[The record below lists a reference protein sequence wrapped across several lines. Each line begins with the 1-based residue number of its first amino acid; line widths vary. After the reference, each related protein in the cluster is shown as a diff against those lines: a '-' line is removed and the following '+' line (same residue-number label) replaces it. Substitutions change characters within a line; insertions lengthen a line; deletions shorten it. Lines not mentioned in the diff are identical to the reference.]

1 MKSILL
7 NLLLLC
13 LIGQC
18 GLLSAGEFSRRRQKP
33 ELASRYRQLRM
44 PKDPAPEEDMPDPE
58 EAKGMQRSQ
67 GQFRTLTPGEQ
78 PEELFDIEPR
88 LPLQTDE

>member
-1 MKSILL
+1 MKSISLH
-7 NLLLLC
+7 LLLIC
-13 LIGQC
+13 LLGQC
-18 GLLSAGEFSRRRQKP
+18 SLLSAGEFSRSRQKLD
-33 ELASRYRQLRM
+33 LASRYRQLRM
-44 PKDPAPEEDMPDPE
+44 SQDPSPEEELPDPE

-78 PEELFDIEPR
+78 PDELFDIEPR